1 MKNESTI
8 RSTVAFCHADI
19 DGFRIV
25 FLLNFLLH
33 INAFLQ
39 LLNPLRFAQRV
50 LFCK

>member
-19 DGFRIV
+19 DGLFIELFV
-25 FLLNFLLH
+25 AY